1 MSTTRRQG
9 ATVLALTGL
18 LGAAALTGA
27 TGAGAAPADELPVY
41 AVRSEG
47 ITDEQVA
54 ALQRAF
60 GLKSVERTAEGVVT
74 FTDEER
80 HLRVPSI
87 DQGAG
92 QPDESGQATTRTA
105 FDVAAIRALRAVPP
119 QDATK
124 RVTETLRGIGLLPA
138 EATPTA
144 SHSTLDIVDGNGA
157 TVASA
162 PLDTTVTFDFRL
174 GGVPLEGPGSKVRVS
189 LDGTGAVTQ
198 LTYAA
203 RQVVQVGLKP
213 VLDLD
218 LGYQK
223 CVEVLGGVPLGAVQ
237 YAYSSGPLGSGQT
250 HLEPYFRCQGVD
262 PGENAPVFFLPAV
275 VGSSLPEPDP
285 AVPPRRSTTASSATG
300 NPATANSTTASSATG
315 DVGADSISLVDV
327 GSEGTGTCQGLYGVP
342 NNITGFNNRFTS
354 AVIPVQFS
362 WTGPNAWEQDFKDPA
377 FAGGQDHLYTDD
389 VDMTFYHGN
398 GGPFGLSF
406 SRCSSVNDA
415 TLRNT
420 EARWGNRDSEWM
432 SLYTPSLLA
441 TTASG
446 QAWWQRWGRA
456 FRGLHQI
463 NGFETTIVQPGA
475 FVSPAG
481 SFGGRYANY
490 LLRSSLRPVQRPMRV
505 RDAWAQA
512 SIDTQ
517 PSYVRWATMGAMSGG
532 NLANFN
538 DYFWGRGAVGSD
550 ITSPTGY
557 WKISGPS

>member
-1 MSTTRRQG
+1 M
-9 ATVLALTGL
+9 LALTGL

-47 ITDEQVA
+47 ISDAQAA
-54 ALQRAF
+54 ALQKAF
-60 GLKSVERTAEGVVT
+60 GLRSVERTPEGVVT

-87 DQGAG
+87 DRGAG
-92 QPDESGQATTRTA
+92 QPDESGQATTQTA
-105 FDVAAIRALRAVPP
+105 FDVAAIRAIKAVPP
-119 QDATK
+119 EDATK
-124 RVTETLRGIGLLPA
+124 RVAETLRGIGLLPA
-138 EATPTA
+138 EATPGA
-144 SHSTLDIVDGNGA
+144 SHSTLDIVDANGG
-157 TVASA
+157 TLASA
-162 PLDTTVTFDFRL
+162 ALDTTVTFDFKL

-189 LDGTGAVTQ
+189 LDGSGAVTQ
-198 LTYAA
+198 LTYAS
-203 RQVVQVGLKP
+203 REVVPVGSKP

-218 LGYQK
+218 HGYQK

-237 YAYSSGPLGSGQT
+237 YVYSSGPLGSGQT
-250 HLEPYFRCQGVD
+250 HLEPFFRCEGVD
-262 PGENAPVFFLPAV
+262 PGENAPVFFLPAL
-275 VGSSLPEPDP
+275 VGSSLPAPD
-285 AVPPRRSTTASSATG
+285 ATVPPRRASGSTAPNPSA
-300 NPATANSTTASSATG
+300 ADAG
-315 DVGADSISLVDV
+315 DVGANWIPRIDV
-327 GSEGTGTCQGLYGVP
+327 GSEGTGSCQGLYGVP
-342 NNITGFNNRFTS
+342 SSITGFNNRFTS
-354 AVIPVQFS
+354 AAVPVQFS

-406 SRCSSVNDA
+406 ARCSSVNDT

-432 SLYTPSLLA
+432 SLYTPSLLQ

-463 NGFETTIVQPGA
+463 NSFETAIVQPGA
-475 FVSPAG
+475 FVPTTS
-481 SFGGRYANY
+481 SFGGRYSNY
-490 LLRSSLRPVQRPMRV
+490 LLRSSLRPLQRPMRV

-517 PSYVRWATMGAMSGG
+517 PSYVRWATMGAMSSSG

-538 DYFWGRGAVGSD
+538 DYFWNRGAVGSD
-550 ITSPTGY
+550 ITTPGGY